1 MTARN
6 ERPLMRIERASVS
19 NLVICVKNSLTMF
32 NGDLV
37 NRVLISSPCPAPG
50 HEIFG
55 NGASVLRA
63 PRQQQREPL
72 RRDRREPWRCLQNAL
87 LFRIK
92 RLQVVQWRM
101 IVAPASRL
109 PEIAVGGK
117 K

>member
-37 NRVLISSPCPAPG
+37 NRVLISSSCRPSE

-55 NGASVLRA
+55 NGASVLQL
-63 PRQQQREPL
+63 PWQQQGEPV
-72 RRDRREPWRCLQNAL
+72 RRNRREPWQCLQNAL

-92 RLQVVQWRM
+92 RLQVVPCPM
-101 IVAPASRL
+101 LVATASRL
-109 PEIAVGGK
+109 PEITVGGK